1 MTLSFVDENTS
12 KPVSVSK
19 STFATVASRFIGESR
34 QVQSLLIED
43 TEQDTNVI
51 RSYPISIHDIQ
62 IKQYTQTP
70 QTKVQLVLRCLQGCD
85 VTTLLE
91 DVQDALRK
99 RMNNAVSIVPL
110 FVERSQHCGLP
121 ESSPMCIDTE
131 WMAVEW
137 T

>member
-62 IKQYTQTP
+62 IKQYTQTA

-91 DVQDALRK
+91 DMQDALRK

>member
-91 DVQDALRK
+91 DMQDALRK

>member
-91 DVQDALRK
+91 DVQDALRT

>member
-91 DVQDALRK
+91 DMQDALRK

-121 ESSPMCIDTE
+121 ESSPMCIDAE

>member
-1 MTLSFVDENTS
+1 M
-12 KPVSVSK
+12 
-19 STFATVASRFIGESR
+19 
-34 QVQSLLIED
+34 
-43 TEQDTNVI
+43 I

-91 DVQDALRK
+91 DMQDALRK

>member
-85 VTTLLE
+85 VMTLLE
-91 DVQDALRK
+91 DMQDALRK

>member
-1 MTLSFVDENTS
+1 MTLSFVDENPS

-91 DVQDALRK
+91 DMQDALRK

>member
-51 RSYPISIHDIQ
+51 RSDPISIHDIQ

-91 DVQDALRK
+91 DMQDALRK

>member
-1 MTLSFVDENTS
+1 MTLSFVDENTN

-91 DVQDALRK
+91 DMQDALRK

-110 FVERSQHCGLP
+110 FIERSQHCGLP

>member
-1 MTLSFVDENTS
+1 MTLSFVDENTN

-91 DVQDALRK
+91 DMQDALRK
-99 RMNNAVSIVPL
+99 RMNNAVSIVPF

>member
-91 DVQDALRK
+91 DMQDALRK
-99 RMNNAVSIVPL
+99 RMNTAVSIVPL

>member
-1 MTLSFVDENTS
+1 MTLSFVDENTN

-85 VTTLLE
+85 VTPLLE
-91 DVQDALRK
+91 DMQDALRK

>member
-19 STFATVASRFIGESR
+19 STFAMVASRFIGESR

-91 DVQDALRK
+91 DMQDALRK

>member
-1 MTLSFVDENTS
+1 MTLSFVDENTN
-12 KPVSVSK
+12 KPVSVAR
-19 STFATVASRFIGESR
+19 STFTAVASQFIGESR

-70 QTKVQLVLRCLQGCD
+70 QTKAQLVLRCQQGCD

-91 DVQDALRK
+91 DIQDALRRK
-99 RMNNAVSIVPL
+99 MNNAVSIVPL
-110 FVERSQHCGLP
+110 FVERSQHCGMP

-131 WMAVEW
+131 WMTVER